1 MLAFLT
7 VLAQSSQSESNPDG
21 GSATLLIVG
30 ALVIMAIVIGVV
42 WTVFAKRGS
51 RVPGRNPDRER
62 P

>member
-1 MLAFLT
+1 M

-21 GSATLLIVG
+21 GSAALLIVG
-30 ALVIMAIVIGVV
+30 ALVVMAIVIGAV
-42 WTVFAKRGS
+42 WTFVAKRGS